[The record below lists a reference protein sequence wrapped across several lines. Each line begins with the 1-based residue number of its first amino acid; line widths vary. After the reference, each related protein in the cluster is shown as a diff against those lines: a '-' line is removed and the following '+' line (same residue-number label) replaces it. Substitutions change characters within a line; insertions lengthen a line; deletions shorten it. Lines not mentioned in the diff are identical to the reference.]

1 MDQTSHFSLHVA
13 VSGSGLP
20 AKVKRQFR
28 YILAGAFF
36 LALMFSLLFSMT
48 RFFER
53 ATYDAISD
61 SNRDFAVSVN
71 AMTETLN
78 SLILPRPSMFIMV
91 IPTLF
96 TPPAPS
102 LPGNWRM

>member
-48 RFFER
+48 RFFEQFLKCR
-53 ATYDAISD
+53 
-61 SNRDFAVSVN
+61 
-71 AMTETLN
+71 
-78 SLILPRPSMFIMV
+78 
-91 IPTLF
+91 
-96 TPPAPS
+96 
-102 LPGNWRM
+102 

>member
-61 SNRDFAVSVN
+61 STV
-71 AMTETLN
+71 
-78 SLILPRPSMFIMV
+78 ILRFPSM
-91 IPTLF
+91 P
-96 TPPAPS
+96 
-102 LPGNWRM
+102 

>member
-53 ATYDAISD
+53 PLTMPS
-61 SNRDFAVSVN
+61 RTPTV
-71 AMTETLN
+71 
-78 SLILPRPSMFIMV
+78 ILRFPSM
-91 IPTLF
+91 P
-96 TPPAPS
+96 
-102 LPGNWRM
+102 